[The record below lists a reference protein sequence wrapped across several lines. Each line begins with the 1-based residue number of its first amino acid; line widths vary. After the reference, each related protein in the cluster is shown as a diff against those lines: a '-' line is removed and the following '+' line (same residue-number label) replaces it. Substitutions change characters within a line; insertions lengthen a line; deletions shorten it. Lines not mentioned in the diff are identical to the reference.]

1 MPLNEPKTIL
11 KLNGMWLIHIF
22 ILLSYLNNITILQYI
37 CNNTKTHV
45 MFLFLLPLNCRIL
58 YITVYFYIYFWSL
71 FFCSCSGPRWV
82 NKAAANL
89 FCLHVAFIGFK
100 FQTLLFVFSWWTICG
115 NQSVSTPWIVHKNV
129 STFVLNWYQF
139 MNPSSFYL
147 ELSGW

>member
-1 MPLNEPKTIL
+1 MVGWIDGWIGGMLVVNYITLKKYIYNVPLNEPKTIL

-37 CNNTKTHV
+37 CNNTKTYV
-45 MFLFLLPLNCRIL
+45 MFLFLLPSNFCIL

-89 FCLHVAFIGFK
+89 FRLHVAFIGFK
-100 FQTLLFVFSWWTICG
+100 FQTLFIS
-115 NQSVSTPWIVHKNV
+115 
-129 STFVLNWYQF
+129 
-139 MNPSSFYL
+139 
-147 ELSGW
+147 

>member
-1 MPLNEPKTIL
+1 MVGWIDGWIGGMLVVNYITLKIYIYNVPLNEPKTIL

-37 CNNTKTHV
+37 CNNTKTYV
-45 MFLFLLPLNCRIL
+45 MFLFLLPSNFCIL

-89 FCLHVAFIGFK
+89 FRLHVAFIGFK
-100 FQTLLFVFSWWTICG
+100 FQTLFIS
-115 NQSVSTPWIVHKNV
+115 
-129 STFVLNWYQF
+129 
-139 MNPSSFYL
+139 
-147 ELSGW
+147 

>member
-1 MPLNEPKTIL
+1 MVGWIDGWIGGMLVVNYITLKKKIYNVPLNEPKTIL

-37 CNNTKTHV
+37 CNNTKTYV
-45 MFLFLLPLNCRIL
+45 MFLFLLPSNFCIL

-89 FCLHVAFIGFK
+89 FRLHVAFIGFK
-100 FQTLLFVFSWWTICG
+100 FQTLFIS
-115 NQSVSTPWIVHKNV
+115 
-129 STFVLNWYQF
+129 
-139 MNPSSFYL
+139 
-147 ELSGW
+147 

>member
-1 MPLNEPKTIL
+1 MVGWIDGWIGGMLVVNYITLKKYIYNVPLNEPKTIL

-37 CNNTKTHV
+37 CNNTKTYV
-45 MFLFLLPLNCRIL
+45 MFSFLLPSNFRIL

-89 FCLHVAFIGFK
+89 FRLHVAFIGFK
-100 FQTLLFVFSWWTICG
+100 FQTLFIS
-115 NQSVSTPWIVHKNV
+115 
-129 STFVLNWYQF
+129 
-139 MNPSSFYL
+139 
-147 ELSGW
+147 

>member
-1 MPLNEPKTIL
+1 MVGWIDGWIGGMLVVNYITLKKYIYNVPLNEPKTIL

-37 CNNTKTHV
+37 CNNTKTYV
-45 MFLFLLPLNCRIL
+45 MFLFLLPSNFRIL

-89 FCLHVAFIGFK
+89 FRLLVAFIGFK
-100 FQTLLFVFSWWTICG
+100 FQTLFIS
-115 NQSVSTPWIVHKNV
+115 
-129 STFVLNWYQF
+129 
-139 MNPSSFYL
+139 
-147 ELSGW
+147 